1 MLRDDLLTGVRLW
14 GVRRVRLA
22 PLVIAAVAIA
32 GFTFLWMW
40 NWLVALLVVGGAGF
54 AVVGGRS
61 RPGADETQS
70 PAPRKGWAFGGE
82 LFAFRSVSEVLDR
95 APREIAQRLS
105 TRYREGQTVEMVL
118 WIIAKD
124 GTGKPWTLVQDRFG
138 DPVPSVTASAVGE
151 VPGACD
157 PYLEAQRLSLAET
170 GMALADVV
178 VVGWGTDASLDARRD
193 VILVI
198 GQTNASAEELGSH
211 GYRDPNRR
219 SHLVEI
225 HPDSLARSLGS
236 VDARRWQAAAVR
248 GAASCLELLYPG
260 SVPLLEE
267 LVRELWRNR
276 RMFSRLG
283 RLTER
288 TEERDLSAVVHP
300 VVLKVVDGGLSEE
313 TEKRAPV
320 PIDRALSWE
329 RTVRAIPTRYS

>member
-1 MLRDDLLTGVRLW
+1 MLRDELLTGVRLW
-14 GVRRVRLA
+14 GVRRVRITPLLA
-22 PLVIAAVAIA
+22 AAAAIG

-40 NWLVALLVVGGAGF
+40 NWPVALLAVGGAGF
-54 AVVGGRS
+54 ALLGGLSNRGEEEAQT
-61 RPGADETQS
+61 PGE
-70 PAPRKGWAFGGE
+70 GWAFGGE
-82 LFAFRSVSEVLDR
+82 RFAFRSVSEVVDR
-95 APREIAQRLS
+95 APREIARRLS
-105 TRYREGQTVEMVL
+105 TRYREDQSVEMVL

-138 DPVPSVTASAVGE
+138 DPIPSVTASAVGE

-157 PYLEAQRLSLAET
+157 PYLEAQRLSLAEI

-178 VVGWGTDASLDARRD
+178 VIGWGTDTSLDTRRD
-193 VILVI
+193 TIIVI
-198 GQTNASAEELGSH
+198 GQTNASAEELGTH
-211 GYRDPNRR
+211 GYGDSDRR
-219 SHLVEI
+219 SHLVEM

-248 GAASCLELLYPG
+248 GAARCLELLYPG
-260 SVPLLEE
+260 SGPLLEE
-267 LVRELWRNR
+267 LVTEPWRNR

-288 TEERDLSAVVHP
+288 TEERELNEVVHP

-313 TEKRAPV
+313 TEVRPPI